1 MCWFP
6 QIKADNVE
14 EGVYLL
20 RRLFE
25 NKVFIISLVV
35 VLLFVLAALTA
46 GEDSKLNV
54 VRNILSVPLNPLQK
68 GIKTAGDKIKD
79 TINFFRDV
87 RKAREE
93 NIELKRKLSE
103 AERELEKVYRLE
115 KENENL
121 KKLLSFKEQFAQEMV
136 GCNVTSKDPG
146 NWYEIFTIDRGSKDG
161 ISVNDPVINANGLV
175 GRVSRVDLLSS
186 KVVSII
192 DTESSVSAR
201 LSKSRD
207 LVILRGDAQLRTE
220 GLCRLD
226 YIPPDVEVSVGDK
239 VETSGMSS
247 LYPKGVI
254 IGEIIQVVKNEGQ
267 FDYYA
272 IVKPAVDFRRLEEV
286 AVIKMGQEGEG
297 NQ

>member
-1 MCWFP
+1 M
-6 QIKADNVE
+6 
-14 EGVYLL
+14 
-20 RRLFE
+20 RRIFG

-35 VLLFVLAALTA
+35 ILLLTLAALTA
-46 GEDSKLNV
+46 GEDSKLNA
-54 VRNILSVPLNPLQK
+54 VRNILSVPLSPLQK
-68 GIKTAGDKIKD
+68 GIGTVADKIKD
-79 TINFFRDV
+79 SVNFFREV
-87 RKAREE
+87 RTAREE
-93 NIELKRKLSE
+93 NAELRKKVQQME
-103 AERELEKVYRLE
+103 HELDMVYRLQ

-121 KKLLSFKEQFAQEMV
+121 KKLLSFKEQFTQETA
-136 GCNVTSKDPG
+136 GCNIIAKDSG
-146 NWYEIFTIDRGSKDG
+146 NLFESFTIDRGSRDG
-161 ISVNDPVINANGLV
+161 ISVNDPVIDANGLV

-201 LSKSRD
+201 LSRSRD
-207 LVILRGDAQLRTE
+207 LVILRGDAQLSTE

-247 LYPKGVI
+247 LYPKGII
-254 IGEIIQVVKNEGQ
+254 IGEIIKVVKNEGQ

-286 AVIKMGQEGEG
+286 VVIKVGAEQEHSNE
-297 NQ
+297 

>member
-1 MCWFP
+1 M
-6 QIKADNVE
+6 
-14 EGVYLL
+14 

-35 VLLFVLAALTA
+35 ILLFVLAALTA
-46 GEDSKLNV
+46 NEDGKLNV
-54 VRNILSVPLNPLQK
+54 FRNAFSVPLNPLQR
-68 GIKTAGDKIKD
+68 GIKSVGDSIKG
-79 TINFFRDV
+79 TINFFRD
-87 RKAREE
+87 ARTSQQE
-93 NIELKRKLSE
+93 NAELKKKLQE
-103 AERELEKVYRLE
+103 AERDLEKVYRLE
-115 KENENL
+115 KENEDL
-121 KKLLSFKEQFAQEMV
+121 KKLLSFKDQFIQDLV
-136 GCNVTSKDPG
+136 GCNVTSKDAG
-146 NWYEIFTIDRGSKDG
+146 NWFEIFTIDRGSKDG
-161 ISVNDPVINANGLV
+161 IAVNDPVINANGLV

-207 LVILRGDAQLRTE
+207 LVILKGDAQLRMD

-247 LYPKGVI
+247 LYPKGII
-254 IGEIIQVVKNEGQ
+254 IGEIIQVIKNEGQ
-267 FDYYA
+267 YDYYA

-286 AVIKMGQEGEG
+286 AVIKMIQEGNEE
-297 NQ
+297 Q

>member
-1 MCWFP
+1 
-6 QIKADNVE
+6 
-14 EGVYLL
+14 L
-20 RRLFE
+20 RRIFG
-25 NKVFIISLVV
+25 NKIFIISLVII
-35 VLLFVLAALTA
+35 LIFVLAALTA
-46 GEDSKLNV
+46 GENSRANV
-54 VRNILSVPLNPLQK
+54 VRNVLTAPLNPLQK
-68 GIKTAGDKIKD
+68 GIITVSEWIKNSV
-79 TINFFRDV
+79 NFFREV
-87 RKAREE
+87 RTAREE
-93 NIELKRKLSE
+93 NQELKKQIQQME
-103 AERELEKVYRLE
+103 HELEKVYSLQ

-121 KKLLSFKEQFAQEMV
+121 KKLLAFKEQFTQETV
-136 GCNVTSKDPG
+136 GCNIIAKDSG
-146 NWYEIFTIDRGSKDG
+146 NLFETFTIDRGSKDG

-175 GRVSRVDLLSS
+175 GRVARVDLLSS

-207 LVILRGDAQLRTE
+207 LVILRGDSQLRTE

-247 LYPKGVI
+247 IYPKGI
-254 IGEIIQVVKNEGQ
+254 MIGEIIQIIKNEGQ

-286 AVIKMGQEGEG
+286 VVIKVGAEQG
-297 NQ
+297 NSNE